1 MSFIL
6 TPIILLLL
14 LSNRWLIN
22 TKLKYLSYIIVL
34 LYFTGA
40 MAGLAIGMIILGLIV
55 AFAGLMVYLKVAHK
69 TTDDVAIQ
77 FKRHFDEQDG

>member
-1 MSFIL
+1 M
-6 TPIILLLL
+6 
-14 LSNRWLIN
+14 
-22 TKLKYLSYIIVL
+22 

-77 FKRHFDEQDG
+77 FKRHFDDQDG